1 MSAIDEYLEAR
12 RAAQKISARI
22 SVFKNELQ
30 IFAVALDGSPHNAL
44 PQIPLTWLPRED
56 LQRLLQDAVEAFDQ
70 MHALYLRLPDDQQ
83 AHVSKPLE
91 KFREVRGYA

>member
-1 MSAIDEYLEAR
+1 MTAIDEYLKAR
-12 RAAQKISARI
+12 SAAQEIAARI

-30 IFAVALDGSPHNAL
+30 TFAVALDGSPHNAL
-44 PQIPLTWLPRED
+44 PQIPLNWFPRED
-56 LQRLLQDAVEAFDQ
+56 LRKLLQEAADAFDQ
-70 MHALYLRLPDDQQ
+70 MHALYLRLPAEQQ